1 MHAETV
7 IWGLGNELLGDDA
20 AGILAA
26 RRLLKRAPK
35 GWTIV
40 ECATVP
46 ENCLSTLPKEK
57 NGHLIVIDAADM
69 GLEAGQIRIAALDD
83 VRDVN
88 FSTHGLP
95 LPMLLAPQA
104 DRAEI
109 SIIAI
114 QPLDFTPGEH
124 LAPVVE
130 KAVSTVVKALVEG
143 SWRDFPPLHQENLS
157 PR

>member
-20 AGILAA
+20 AGIIAV

-35 GWTIV
+35 GWAIV

-46 ENCLSTLPKEK
+46 ENYLFTLPKEK
-57 NGHLIVIDAADM
+57 TGRLIVIDAADT
-69 GLEAGQIRIAALDD
+69 GLEAGDIRLATLDD
-83 VRDVN
+83 VRDMN

-95 LPMLLAPQA
+95 LHMLFAPQA
-104 DRAEI
+104 ARPEI

-114 QPLDFTPGEH
+114 QPLDLAPGEN
-124 LAPVVE
+124 LTPVVE
-130 KAVSTVVKALVEG
+130 KAVNTVVKALVES
-143 SWRDFPPLHQENLS
+143 SWRDFPPLHQENRS

>member
-20 AGILAA
+20 AGIIAA
-26 RRLLKRAPK
+26 RRLSERAPK

-46 ENCLSTLPKEK
+46 ENYLSTLPKGS

-69 GLEAGQIRIAALDD
+69 GRSAGDVRLAGLDD

-95 LPMLLAPQA
+95 LPMLLSPEA
-104 DRAEI
+104 DRTEI

-114 QPLDFTPGEH
+114 QPLNLAPGEH
-124 LAPVVE
+124 LTPVVD
-130 KAVSTVVKALVEG
+130 KAVNAVVEALVEG

>member
-7 IWGLGNELLGDDA
+7 VWGLGNELLGDDA
-20 AGILAA
+20 AGIIAV
-26 RRLLKRAPK
+26 RRLSKRAPK

-46 ENCLSTLPKEK
+46 ENYLSTLPKERT
-57 NGHLIVIDAADM
+57 GRLIVIDAADM
-69 GLEAGQIRIAALDD
+69 GLEAGDIRLATLDD
-83 VRDVN
+83 VRDMN

-95 LPMLLAPQA
+95 LHLLLAPQA
-104 DRAEI
+104 ARPEI

-114 QPLDFTPGEH
+114 QPRDLAPGEY
-124 LAPVVE
+124 LTPAVE
-130 KAVSTVVKALVEG
+130 RAVNTVVRALLE
-143 SWRDFPPLHQENLS
+143 SAWRDFPSLHQENRS